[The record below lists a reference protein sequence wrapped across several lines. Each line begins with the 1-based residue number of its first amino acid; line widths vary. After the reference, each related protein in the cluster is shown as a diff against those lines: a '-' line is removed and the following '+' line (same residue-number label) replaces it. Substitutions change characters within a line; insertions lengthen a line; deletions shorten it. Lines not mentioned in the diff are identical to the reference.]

1 MSTAT
6 HADELL
12 VYVAEAD
19 LKHATIESLLALLFQ
34 TFTPSVLKLA

>member
-34 TFTPSVLKLA
+34 NYRPTAHKLI